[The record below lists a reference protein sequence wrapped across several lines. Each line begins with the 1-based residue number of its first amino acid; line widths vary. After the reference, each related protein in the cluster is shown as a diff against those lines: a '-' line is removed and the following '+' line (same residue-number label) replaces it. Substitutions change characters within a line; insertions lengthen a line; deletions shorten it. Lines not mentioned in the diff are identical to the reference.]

1 MANYMIGGNSQ
12 DTMLARRLYHE
23 DSGLFECLM
32 EKLTDAVANYLKM
45 QIEAGADA
53 VQIFD
58 SMGGCLPP
66 AHYPFASGKW
76 IGEIVSR
83 LAGKAPV
90 IVFSRGTLGSL
101 EHLIKTGAQFLS
113 VDWAVDLGD
122 IRNRM
127 PDQIGIQGN
136 LDPAVLTSTPVVAAR
151 ETNRILETMRGFQRY
166 IFNLGH
172 GVTKDAK
179 LENIESVVTTVR
191 NFQ

>member
-1 MANYMIGGNSQ
+1 
-12 DTMLARRLYHE
+12 
-23 DSGLFECLM
+23 
-32 EKLTDAVANYLKM
+32 
-45 QIEAGADA
+45 
-53 VQIFD
+53 
-58 SMGGCLPP
+58 
-66 AHYPFASGKW
+66 FASGKW
-76 IGEIVSR
+76 IGQIVSR
-83 LAGKAPV
+83 LAVKAPV

-101 EHLIKTGAQFLS
+101 EHLVKTGAQFLS

-127 PDQIGIQGN
+127 PAQMGIQGN

-172 GVTKDAK
+172 GVSKDAK

>member
-1 MANYMIGGNSQ
+1 
-12 DTMLARRLYHE
+12 
-23 DSGLFECLM
+23 
-32 EKLTDAVANYLKM
+32 
-45 QIEAGADA
+45 
-53 VQIFD
+53 
-58 SMGGCLPP
+58 MGGCLPP

-101 EHLIKTGAQFLS
+101 KHLAETGAQFLS
-113 VDWAVDLGD
+113 VDWTVDLGD

-127 PDQIGIQGN
+127 PDQMGIQGN
-136 LDPAVLTSTPVVAAR
+136 LDPAVLTSTPEVAAR
-151 ETNRILETMRGFQRY
+151 ETNRILETMRGFHRY

-172 GVTKDAK
+172 GVTMDAK

-191 NFQ
+191 NYH